1 MWKYICY
8 IVLAAVIPTQHLT
21 ARDRA
26 KGGVEYVTVKD
37 VELKRRGQAV
47 DIDMIIAYDN
57 LVLRDNEQLVVTPLL
72 VTGMDTVALPPVVFR
87 GQVYEYVEQRREE
100 FYNQYNPEDVPYR
113 VVVFTRGE
121 RRSRHNALMG
131 KRTPGQTREDIIDYA
146 GTFVYPVSEGA
157 RLHLR
162 QELDG
167 CGEWEIAH
175 TDYVAS
181 LAPPVPPRI
190 SFLVPVVTET
200 APRRASLTAHINFEQ
215 DKYTVRPEIARNRE
229 ELQKIYDFTGEM
241 LADDDIEVRRVIVR
255 SYASPEAT
263 YDYNARLSAN
273 RAMAVRDNVISKLE
287 SSSVLFETENVP
299 EDWDSLRSWIAG
311 SNIPSK
317 SELLNIIDNT
327 PDPDVHEQRIKEFD
341 RSTYNMLYANVYPN
355 LRRTDVD
362 VEYVLKP
369 ATLERGLV
377 LIETEPAKMN
387 MEDMVMVAEHYGRGT
402 SDYERAMHVTM
413 RYYPYE
419 MVPNNNMAANALMNR
434 DTRMARQYLEKF
446 SDHPQCLNNLGVAAY
461 WDGNVEEAEGYFRRA
476 ADMGSDDARYNL
488 ENLAYLEY

>member
-1 MWKYICY
+1 MWRYIYY
-8 IVLAAVIPTQHLT
+8 ILLAALLPTQLT
-21 ARDRA
+21 TAGGRT
-26 KGGVEYVTVKD
+26 KGGVEYVTVKQVD
-37 VELKRRGQAV
+37 LVRRGEAV
-47 DIDMIIAYDN
+47 DIDMDIAYDK

-72 VTGMDTVALPPVVFR
+72 VTGGDTVALPPVVFR
-87 GQVYEYVEQRREE
+87 GQVYEYVEWRREE
-100 FYNQYNPEDVPYR
+100 FYNEFNPEEMPYD

-131 KRTPGQTREDIIDYA
+131 KRTPDQTREDIIRYA
-146 GTFVYPVSEGA
+146 GTFVYPVGEGA
-157 RLHLR
+157 ALHLHQR
-162 QELDG
+162 LDG
-167 CGEWEIAH
+167 CGEWESAH
-175 TDYVAS
+175 TDYLAS
-181 LAPPVPPRI
+181 LAPPVAPRI
-190 SFLVPVVTET
+190 SFLVPVITET

-215 DKYTVRPEIARNRE
+215 DKYDVKPEIARNRE

-241 LADDDIEVRRVIVR
+241 LSDEDIEVRRVIVR

-273 RAMAVRDNVISKLE
+273 RARAVRDNVISRLE
-287 SSSVLFETENVP
+287 SGSVAFETENVP
-299 EDWDSLRSWIAG
+299 EDWDSLRSWIAD
-311 SNIPSK
+311 SDLPSK
-317 SELLNIIDNT
+317 SEILNIIDNT
-327 PDPDVHEQRIKEFD
+327 PDPDVREQRIKEFD
-341 RSTYNMLYANVYPN
+341 RSTYNMLYTNVYPN

-377 LIETEPAKMN
+377 LIETDPSKMN
-387 MEDMVMVAEHYGRGT
+387 MEDMVMVAEHHGRGT
-402 SDYERAMHVTM
+402 SEYERAMHVTM

-434 DTRMARQYLEKF
+434 DTHTAKQYLEKF

-461 WDGNVEEAEGYFRRA
+461 WDGDTEHARECFRRA

-488 ENLAYLEY
+488 ENIAYLEY